1 VRPADWEFGVSIQ
14 QEVLPRVSVELGYF
28 RRWLDNFFV
37 DDNLATVPAD
47 YTQFS
52 ITAPSDPRLPGG
64 GGQTISNL
72 YDVVP
77 AKFGQVND
85 YYTKAENFG
94 EWYQHYNGL
103 LLNVTA
109 RPASGL
115 TVQGGLL
122 TGQTVRDLCG
132 IRDVNPEL
140 TFVTPANASGPGNV
154 YASPVF
160 PYCHTSTGYTTR
172 VTGLAAYTVPKID
185 VLVSGTFRSEQGAP
199 LAANFTVTNAMV
211 AGQLGRNLSAPG
223 GSVVVNLIEPGTLY
237 GDRLNEVD
245 FRIAKIVRLGRT
257 RTNVGVDLYNLF
269 NANPALTYNAA
280 YSVALPFPRPTGVLT
295 PRFAKVSAQI
305 DF

>member
-1 VRPADWEFGVSIQ
+1 VGRASGDWEFGVSVQ
-14 QEVLPRVSVELGYF
+14 QEVLPRVSVEFGYF

-47 YTQFS
+47 FTPFS
-52 ITAPSDPRLPGG
+52 ITAPADPRLPNGG
-64 GGQTISNL
+64 GYTISGL

-85 YYTKAENFG
+85 YFVKAESFG

-109 RPASGL
+109 RPANGL

-122 TGQTVRDLCG
+122 TGQTVRDLCA

-140 TFVTPANASGPGNV
+140 NLRDAGQRQWARQRIREPGV
-154 YASPVF
+154 PVL
-160 PYCHTSTGYTTR
+160 PHVHR
-172 VTGLAAYTVPKID
+172 VHDPRDGLAAYTVPKID

-211 AGQLGRNLSAPG
+211 SGQLGRNLSAPG
-223 GSVVVNLIEPGTLY
+223 GSVVVNLIEPGRLY
-237 GDRLNEVD
+237 GD
-245 FRIAKIVRLGRT
+245 G
-257 RTNVGVDLYNLF
+257 
-269 NANPALTYNAA
+269 
-280 YSVALPFPRPTGVLT
+280 
-295 PRFAKVSAQI
+295 
-305 DF
+305 